1 MKVLGVLVA
10 LCASVALFVG
20 AVEEGKTDPREN
32 LETAIPEA
40 IRLLEA
46 KEYVTFLTNFVN
58 PDDFKRFT
66 EGTTVDAFA
75 KHFAGGNAE
84 FLLKA
89 LQSIKEAKPTME
101 NDGKRAVYEIKE
113 KINGRDKLVFV
124 KVEKFWY
131 IEN

>member
-1 MKVLGVLVA
+1 MRVLCMLVV
-10 LCASVALFVG
+10 LCASAALSVAI
-20 AVEEGKTDPREN
+20 AEEGKAEPREN

-66 EGTTVDAFA
+66 EGTTVEAFA
-75 KHFAGGNAE
+75 KHFAEGNADV
-84 FLLKA
+84 LLKA

-101 NDGKRAVYEIKE
+101 NDGKRAVYDLKE
-113 KINGRDKLVFV
+113 KINGRDKLAFV
-124 KVEKFWY
+124 KVEKYWY